1 MEREMGKSTLSNKFK
16 FSNLRISIF
25 ALLLI
30 ISTLVSA
37 QSYKYAIYCK
47 DTLASEYMA
56 GRAYVDEGDKK
67 AATFIR
73 NELKESGVKLLG
85 ENGFQKLNFP
95 INNIMDLKVSM
106 RYLKKP
112 LKLGEDYLVFGS
124 SPSAN
129 MVLENVKPL
138 IFNTKKQIEEIKPKK
153 LQDKVLLFNT
163 KTLSYVDIIV
173 FLRGLKKE
181 NVTPKL
187 AVIQGYDKIPYYT
200 GRALMDFPIL
210 QLKGNI
216 IYKKIKHLALEI
228 KSEFISSYQSQNV
241 WGIVEGTKYKDSCF
255 VFIAHYDHLGKV
267 GDVHFP
273 GANDNASGVAVLLDL
288 AKYYA
293 KNPAEHSVVFIFAT
307 GEEVGLLGS
316 KFAAENP
323 YIDLEKVKFLFNLD
337 MCGTGATGVAVI
349 NGLKEPEAGKLLQEI
364 NNENQWFIKVFLG
377 EESCNSDHCH
387 FVQKGVPAHFLFTYG
402 CEYNE
407 YHTIYDNGKDLPFTK
422 HIDFCNLLKEF
433 VRRY

>member
-1 MEREMGKSTLSNKFK
+1 MGKSTLSNKFK

-25 ALLLI
+25 ALILI

-163 KTLSYVDIIV
+163 KTLSYSDIIL

-181 NVTPKL
+181 NVTPQL
-187 AVIQGYDKIPYYT
+187 AIIQGYDKIPYYT

-216 IYKKIKHLALEI
+216 IDKKIKHLALEI
-228 KSEFISSYQSQNV
+228 KSEFISSYESQNV

>member
-1 MEREMGKSTLSNKFK
+1 MGKSTLSNKFK

-47 DTLASEYMA
+47 DTLASKYMA

-210 QLKGNI
+210 QLKGNMI
-216 IYKKIKHLALEI
+216 DKKIKHLALEI

-273 GANDNASGVAVLLDL
+273 GANDNASGVAVILDL

-307 GEEVGLLGS
+307 GEEIGLLGS

-323 YIDLEKVKFLFNLD
+323 YIDLEKIKFLFNLD

-349 NGLKEPEAGKLLQEI
+349 NGLKEPKAGKLLQEI

>member
-1 MEREMGKSTLSNKFK
+1 MGKSTLSNKFK

-95 INNIMDLKVSM
+95 INNIMDFMVSM

-163 KTLSYVDIIV
+163 QTLSYVDIIV

-187 AVIQGYDKIPYYT
+187 AVIQGYDKIRYYT

-216 IYKKIKHLALEI
+216 IDKKIKHLALEI

-364 NNENQWFIKVFLG
+364 NNENKWFIKVFLG

>member
-1 MEREMGKSTLSNKFK
+1 MGKSTLSNKFK

-85 ENGFQKLNFP
+85 ENGFQKLSFP
-95 INNIMDLKVSM
+95 INNVMDLKVSM

-163 KTLSYVDIIV
+163 KTLSYSDIII
-173 FLRGLKKE
+173 FLRSLKKE
-181 NVTPKL
+181 NITPKL

-200 GRALMDFPIL
+200 GRSLMDFPIL

-216 IYKKIKHLALEI
+216 IYKKIKHLSLEI
-228 KSEFISSYQSQNV
+228 KSEFISSYESQNV

-255 VFIAHYDHLGKV
+255 AFIAHYDHLGKV

-307 GEEVGLLGS
+307 GEEIGLLGS

-323 YIDLEKVKFLFNLD
+323 YVELDKIKFLFNLD

-349 NGLKEPEAGKLLQEI
+349 NGLKEPKAGKLLQKI
-364 NNENQWFIKVFLG
+364 NEEYQWFIKVFLG
-377 EESCNSDHCH
+377 EESCNSDHCY
-387 FVQKGVPAHFLFTYG
+387 FVQRGVPAHFLFTYG

-407 YHTIYDNGKDLPFTK
+407 YHTIYDNGVDLPFTK

-433 VRRY
+433 VKRY

>member
-1 MEREMGKSTLSNKFK
+1 MGKSTLFNKFK
-16 FSNLRISIF
+16 FSNLRISF
-25 ALLLI
+25 LALLLI
-30 ISTLVSA
+30 ISTLSSA

-47 DTLASEYMA
+47 DTLASKYMA
-56 GRAYVDEGDKK
+56 GRAYIDNGDKK

-85 ENGFQKLNFP
+85 ENGFQKLSFP

-138 IFNTKKQIEEIKPKK
+138 IFNTKKQIEEVKTKK

-387 FVQKGVPAHFLFTYG
+387 FVKKGVPAHFLFTYG

>member
-1 MEREMGKSTLSNKFK
+1 MGKSTLSNKFK

>member
-1 MEREMGKSTLSNKFK
+1 MGKSTLSNKFK

-210 QLKGNI
+210 QLKGNMI
-216 IYKKIKHLALEI
+216 DKKIKHLALEI

-349 NGLKEPEAGKLLQEI
+349 NGLKEPKAGKLLQEI

>member
-1 MEREMGKSTLSNKFK
+1 MGKSTLSNKFK

-163 KTLSYVDIIV
+163 QTLSYVDIIV

-187 AVIQGYDKIPYYT
+187 AVIQGYDKIRYYT

-216 IYKKIKHLALEI
+216 IDKKIKHLALEI

>member
-1 MEREMGKSTLSNKFK
+1 MGKSTLSNKFK

-47 DTLASEYMA
+47 DTLSSQYMA

-138 IFNTKKQIEEIKPKK
+138 IFNTKKQIEEIKIKK

-216 IYKKIKHLALEI
+216 IDKKIKHLALEI

>member
-1 MEREMGKSTLSNKFK
+1 MGKSTLSNKFK

-216 IYKKIKHLALEI
+216 IDKKIKHLALEI

>member
-1 MEREMGKSTLSNKFK
+1 MGKSTLSNKFK

-129 MVLENVKPL
+129 MELENVKPL
-138 IFNTKKQIEEIKPKK
+138 IFNTKKQIEEIKTKK

-163 KTLSYVDIIV
+163 QSLSYSDIIL

-181 NVTPKL
+181 NITPKL

-216 IYKKIKHLALEI
+216 IDKKIKHLALEI

>member
-1 MEREMGKSTLSNKFK
+1 MGKSTLSNKFK

-163 KTLSYVDIIV
+163 KTLSYSDIIL

-181 NVTPKL
+181 NVTPQL
-187 AVIQGYDKIPYYT
+187 AIIQGYDKIPYYT

>member
-1 MEREMGKSTLSNKFK
+1 MGKSTLFNKFK
-16 FSNLRISIF
+16 FSSLRISIL

-30 ISTLVSA
+30 ISTLTSA

-56 GRAYVDEGDKK
+56 GRAYVDNGDKK

-85 ENGFQKLNFP
+85 ENGFQKLSFP

-216 IYKKIKHLALEI
+216 IYKKIKHLSLEI
-228 KSEFISSYQSQNV
+228 NSEFISSYESQNV

-255 VFIAHYDHLGKV
+255 AFIAHYDHLGKV
-267 GDVHFP
+267 GNVHFP

-293 KNPAEHSVVFIFAT
+293 KNPAEHSVAFIFAT
-307 GEEVGLLGS
+307 GEEIGLLGS

-323 YIDLEKVKFLFNLD
+323 YIDLKKVKFLFNLD

-349 NGLKEPEAGKLLQEI
+349 NGLKEPEAGKLLQDI

>member
-1 MEREMGKSTLSNKFK
+1 MGKSTLSNKFK

-163 KTLSYVDIIV
+163 QTLSYVDIIV

-181 NVTPKL
+181 NVTPQL
-187 AVIQGYDKIPYYT
+187 AIIQGYDKIPYYT

-216 IYKKIKHLALEI
+216 IDKKIKHLALEI

>member
-1 MEREMGKSTLSNKFK
+1 MGKSTLSNKFK

-67 AATFIR
+67 SATFIR

>member
-181 NVTPKL
+181 NVTPQL
-187 AVIQGYDKIPYYT
+187 AIIQGYDKIPYYT
-200 GRALMDFPIL
+200 GRSLMDFPIL

>member
-1 MEREMGKSTLSNKFK
+1 MGKSTLSNKFK

-106 RYLKKP
+106 RYLKKH
-112 LKLGEDYLVFGS
+112 LKLGENYLVFGS

-138 IFNTKKQIEEIKPKK
+138 NFNTKKQIEEIKPKK

-163 KTLSYVDIIV
+163 QTLSYVDIIV

-200 GRALMDFPIL
+200 GRVLMDFPIL

-216 IYKKIKHLALEI
+216 IDKKIKHLALEI

>member
-1 MEREMGKSTLSNKFK
+1 MGKSTLSNKFK

-216 IYKKIKHLALEI
+216 IDKKIKHLALEI

-349 NGLKEPEAGKLLQEI
+349 NGLKEPEAGKLLQDI
-364 NNENQWFIKVFLG
+364 NGEFQWFIKVFLG

>member
-1 MEREMGKSTLSNKFK
+1 MGKSTLSNKFK

-163 KTLSYVDIIV
+163 QTLSYVDIIV

-200 GRALMDFPIL
+200 GRVLMEFPIL

-216 IYKKIKHLALEI
+216 IDKKIKHLALEI

>member
-1 MEREMGKSTLSNKFK
+1 MGKSTLSNKFK

-129 MVLENVKPL
+129 MELENVKPL

-216 IYKKIKHLALEI
+216 IDKKIKHLALEI

-293 KNPAEHSVVFIFAT
+293 KNPAEHSVVFIFST

>member
-1 MEREMGKSTLSNKFK
+1 MGKSTLSNKFK

-163 KTLSYVDIIV
+163 KTLSYSDIIL

-181 NVTPKL
+181 NVTPQL
-187 AVIQGYDKIPYYT
+187 AIIQGYDKIPYYT

-216 IYKKIKHLALEI
+216 IDKKIKHLALEI

>member
-1 MEREMGKSTLSNKFK
+1 MGKSTLSNKFK

-163 KTLSYVDIIV
+163 QTLSYVDIIV

-187 AVIQGYDKIPYYT
+187 AVIQGYDKIRYYT

-216 IYKKIKHLALEI
+216 IDKKIKHLALEI

-364 NNENQWFIKVFLG
+364 NNENKWFIKVFLG

>member
-1 MEREMGKSTLSNKFK
+1 MGKSTLSNKFK

-200 GRALMDFPIL
+200 GRVLMDFPIL

-216 IYKKIKHLALEI
+216 IDKKIKHLALEI

>member
-163 KTLSYVDIIV
+163 KTLSYSDIIL

-181 NVTPKL
+181 NVTPQL
-187 AVIQGYDKIPYYT
+187 AIIQGYDKIPYYT

>member
-1 MEREMGKSTLSNKFK
+1 MGKSTLSNKFK
-16 FSNLRISIF
+16 FSNLRIIIF

-181 NVTPKL
+181 NVTPQL
-187 AVIQGYDKIPYYT
+187 AIIQGYDKIPYYT
-200 GRALMDFPIL
+200 GRSLMDFPIL

>member
-1 MEREMGKSTLSNKFK
+1 MERKMGKSTLSNKFK
-16 FSNLRISIF
+16 FSNLRIIIF

-163 KTLSYVDIIV
+163 QTLSYVDIIV

-181 NVTPKL
+181 NVTPQL
-187 AVIQGYDKIPYYT
+187 AIIQGYDKIPYYT
-200 GRALMDFPIL
+200 GRSLMDFPIL

>member
-1 MEREMGKSTLSNKFK
+1 M
-16 FSNLRISIF
+16 RISIF

-163 KTLSYVDIIV
+163 QTLSYVDIIV

-200 GRALMDFPIL
+200 GRVLMDFPIL

-216 IYKKIKHLALEI
+216 IDKKIKHLALEI

>member
-1 MEREMGKSTLSNKFK
+1 MGKSTLSNKFK

-25 ALLLI
+25 ALILI

-181 NVTPKL
+181 NVTPQL
-187 AVIQGYDKIPYYT
+187 AIIQGYDKIPYYT
-200 GRALMDFPIL
+200 GRSLMDFPIL

>member
-1 MEREMGKSTLSNKFK
+1 MGKSTLSNKFK

-25 ALLLI
+25 ALILI

-163 KTLSYVDIIV
+163 QTLSYVDIIV

-181 NVTPKL
+181 NVTPQL
-187 AVIQGYDKIPYYT
+187 AIIQGYDKIPYYT

-288 AKYYA
+288 AKYYV

>member
-1 MEREMGKSTLSNKFK
+1 MGKSTLSNKFK

-173 FLRGLKKE
+173 FLRSLKKE
-181 NVTPKL
+181 NITPKL

-216 IYKKIKHLALEI
+216 IDKKIKHLALEI

-323 YIDLEKVKFLFNLD
+323 YVELDKIKFLFNLD

>member
-1 MEREMGKSTLSNKFK
+1 MGKSTLSNKFK

-163 KTLSYVDIIV
+163 KTLSYSDIIL

-181 NVTPKL
+181 NVTPQL
-187 AVIQGYDKIPYYT
+187 AIIQGYDKIPYYI

>member
-1 MEREMGKSTLSNKFK
+1 MGKSTLFNKFK
-16 FSNLRISIF
+16 FSSLRISFF

-30 ISTLVSA
+30 ISTLTSA

-56 GRAYVDEGDKK
+56 GRAYVDKGDKK

-85 ENGFQKLNFP
+85 ENGFQKLSFP

-216 IYKKIKHLALEI
+216 IYKKIKHLSLEI
-228 KSEFISSYQSQNV
+228 KSEFISSYESQNV

-255 VFIAHYDHLGKV
+255 AFIAHYDHLGKV
-267 GDVHFP
+267 GNVHFP

-293 KNPAEHSVVFIFAT
+293 KNPAEHSIVFIFAT
-307 GEEVGLLGS
+307 GEEIGLLGS

-387 FVQKGVPAHFLFTYG
+387 FVQRGVPAHFLFTYG

>member
-1 MEREMGKSTLSNKFK
+1 MGKSTLFNKFK
-16 FSNLRISIF
+16 FSNLRISFF

-30 ISTLVSA
+30 ISTLSSA

-47 DTLASEYMA
+47 DTLTSEYMA
-56 GRAYVDEGDKK
+56 GRAYVDNGDKK

-200 GRALMDFPIL
+200 GRSLMDFPIL

-216 IYKKIKHLALEI
+216 IYKKIKHLSLEI
-228 KSEFISSYQSQNV
+228 NSEFISSYESQNV

-267 GDVHFP
+267 GNVHFP

-293 KNPAEHSVVFIFAT
+293 KNPAEHSVAFIFAT
-307 GEEVGLLGS
+307 GEEIGLLGS

-323 YIDLEKVKFLFNLD
+323 YVELDKIKFLFNLD

-387 FVQKGVPAHFLFTYG
+387 FVQRGVPAHFLFTYG

-433 VRRY
+433 VKRY

>member
-1 MEREMGKSTLSNKFK
+1 MGKSTLSNKFK

-106 RYLKKP
+106 RILKKP

-163 KTLSYVDIIV
+163 QTLSYVDIIV

-187 AVIQGYDKIPYYT
+187 AVIQGYDKIRYYT

-216 IYKKIKHLALEI
+216 IDKKIKHLALEI

-241 WGIVEGTKYKDSCF
+241 WGIVEGAKYKDSCF

-364 NNENQWFIKVFLG
+364 NNENKWFIKVFLG

>member
-1 MEREMGKSTLSNKFK
+1 MGKSTLYNKFK

-30 ISTLVSA
+30 ISTLSSA

-73 NELKESGVKLLG
+73 NELKESGVELLG

-129 MVLENVKPL
+129 MELENVKPL
-138 IFNTKKQIEEIKPKK
+138 VFNTKKQIEEIKPKK

-163 KTLSYVDIIV
+163 QTLSYVDIIV
-173 FLRGLKKE
+173 FLRSLKKE